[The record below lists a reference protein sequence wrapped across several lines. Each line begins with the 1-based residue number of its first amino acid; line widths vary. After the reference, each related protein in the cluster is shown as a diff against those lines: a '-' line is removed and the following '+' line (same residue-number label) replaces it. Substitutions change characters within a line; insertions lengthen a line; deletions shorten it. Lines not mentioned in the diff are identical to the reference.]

1 MTQEGKFRR
10 QNLKIFFVLGSL
22 QFFLVAFLGYVCE
35 GCVGYAFM
43 AIGKLMLYISY
54 LVDLLCCFRCEL
66 MQGPVR
72 TPLMVLCALRD
83 GMSSSNIMRACKLKR
98 RCSSKPCWL
107 VKIYT
112 RVLGNLISFPFVLS
126 LSFGDKRKVAG
137 GCNSRDYGALFRI
150 STRKMPGWEW
160 SVLSVLVNSSL
171 TIGVGLHFLSRAW
184 LICM

>member
-1 MTQEGKFRR
+1 
-10 QNLKIFFVLGSL
+10 
-22 QFFLVAFLGYVCE
+22 
-35 GCVGYAFM
+35 M
-43 AIGKLMLYISY
+43 AIGKLMLYLSY

-83 GMSSSNIMRACKLKR
+83 GMSSSNIMRACKLKW

-112 RVLGNLISFPFVLS
+112 RVLDRLISFPFVIS
-126 LSFGDKRKVAG
+126 LSFGDKRQVAG

-150 STRKMPGWEW
+150 STHKMPDWEW
-160 SVLSVLVNSSL
+160 SVLSVLVNSLWLLVLGFIFQVGHGWYACNIFNSL
-171 TIGVGLHFLSRAW
+171 RN
-184 LICM
+184 LIHAKRNFYCSL